1 MVASNKS
8 IVPHVLWAA
17 VDPSQVPPDA
27 IEVGRVADAWGVQ
40 GSIKIYPYSNDPQA
54 MLAARRWFVA
64 PDASGP
70 KAFAAEGVIK
80 VKEVKRHGS
89 FVVAKV
95 HGIDDRDIAASYRGA
110 RIFLPRASFPT
121 PAENEYYWV
130 DLIGLEVGNLEG
142 VVLGHVSDL
151 ITNGPQTVMVIHQ
164 AQLEGK
170 SLERLIPFVA
180 AFVLDVDLSAKSIR
194 VDWQA
199 DY

>member
-1 MVASNKS
+1 MVASNNS
-8 IVPHVLWAA
+8 STPHALWAA

-64 PDASGP
+64 PDATGP
-70 KAFAAEGVIK
+70 KTFAAEGVIK
-80 VKEVKRHGS
+80 IKEAKRHGS

-95 HGIDDRDIAASYRGA
+95 HGIDDRDIAASYKGA

-121 PAENEYYWV
+121 PADNEYYWV
-130 DLIGLEVGNLEG
+130 DLIGLEVVNLEG
-142 VVLGHVSDL
+142 LVLGQVSEL
-151 ITNGPQTVMVIHQ
+151 IANGPQTVLVIHQ
-164 AQLEGK
+164 TQDAGK
-170 SLERLIPFVA
+170 PLERLIPFVA
-180 AFVLDVDLSAKSIR
+180 AFVLDVDLAAKSIR